1 MIVLWAANL
10 PGSYESPDLLMALNL
25 VFSVLVSGFIAYLIG
40 RSFLIRGTLGLLMF
54 GCGVITWGSA
64 GLVGVFTGLVGLASG
79 HFDINVFV
87 TIHNLCIWLS
97 ALCHLAGAVLTLR
110 PRRAVQGAS
119 LWLVAAYTV
128 TLGSVALVTLSAWVG
143 WTPTFFVQGEGG
155 MPLRYLVLGS
165 ATAMFILTA
174 VLLLGARRRP
184 LSSFIYWYT
193 LALGLIAVGLF
204 GIMIESVHGGP
215 LSWMGRTAQF
225 LGGAYMLIAAVAS
238 VRESRVWGIP
248 LEEALQRERTFV
260 SAVLETVGA
269 LVTVLDREGR
279 IVSFNRTCEQTT
291 GYSFEEVKGKCF
303 WDLMLISEEVEP
315 VKAEFARLCAGQF
328 PNEHEN
334 FWVAKDGTRRLI
346 HWNNSCLTD
355 SSGGVE
361 YVIGTGVEVTEQR
374 RDQQE
379 REKHLRRCSRA
390 RSGCG

>member
-1 MIVLWAANL
+1 
-10 PGSYESPDLLMALNL
+10 
-25 VFSVLVSGFIAYLIG
+25 
-40 RSFLIRGTLGLLMF
+40 
-54 GCGVITWGSA
+54 
-64 GLVGVFTGLVGLASG
+64 
-79 HFDINVFV
+79 
-87 TIHNLCIWLS
+87 
-97 ALCHLAGAVLTLR
+97 
-110 PRRAVQGAS
+110 VQGAS